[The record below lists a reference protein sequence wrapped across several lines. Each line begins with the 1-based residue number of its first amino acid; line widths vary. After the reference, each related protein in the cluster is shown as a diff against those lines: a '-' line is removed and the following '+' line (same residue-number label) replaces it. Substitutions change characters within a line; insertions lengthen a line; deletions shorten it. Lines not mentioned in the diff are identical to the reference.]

1 MSIEINKDVL
11 HAYGYNCTTNAELY
25 QKIKADIFYLLT
37 HNKEY
42 TKEQYEC
49 IQELDELI
57 HCFEEVQK

>member
-1 MSIEINKDVL
+1 ML